1 MNLKNYVTYKKLLQ
15 LFTVELK
22 KCNDK
27 NDDHLIWVDFD
38 GNIHIDCIPTQF
50 RWREVIPER
59 SVKYYLNVR
68 HAGNN
73 YVGVAASEDK
83 FQTLESFLILVRAWQ
98 QNETGLVSAE
108 DVLTKRDYEQISVVI
123 QNQPKKQI
131 TTQGLTHHHDPVD
144 VLSSPI
150 NNRMIQNHMAI

>member
-1 MNLKNYVTYKKLLQ
+1 MNLQNYDTYQKLLQ

-27 NDDHLIWVDFD
+27 NDHLIWVDFD
-38 GNIHIDCIPTQF
+38 GNIHIDCIPTRM
-50 RWREVIPER
+50 RWRKVIPER

-83 FQTLESFLILVRAWQ
+83 FQTLESFYILVRAWQ

-108 DVLTKRDYEQISVVI
+108 DVLTKEIMSKYQ
-123 QNQPKKQI
+123 
-131 TTQGLTHHHDPVD
+131 
-144 VLSSPI
+144 
-150 NNRMIQNHMAI
+150 